1 MGRSGRQNDLLRNLG
16 TKSDEPSEMDEPPV
30 RRLGAVAAMKLALY
44 ALTAE
49 AADTRGH
56 PVERELVQDLDP
68 TLFRP
73 SVVSDRIPTTEDA
86 RYQSLKAAVR
96 DNGQLIPIIARPDP
110 INEGRFQIA
119 AGHRRWH
126 VAQELG
132 QPLRAIIRSLSDEEM
147 VVLQGQENGARADLS
162 YIERARF
169 AAQMLSH
176 GYSRSTLS
184 AALNVDKP
192 EVSRLLTVAQ
202 SIGEELMLAIGPA
215 PKVGR
220 PRWLKLAKA
229 LESPTARHR
238 LEVIVS
244 SDEFRGA
251 VTDRRFSMVWE
262 SVGDPGDGDD
272 ERLTVSDRLAWI
284 ESDGTETRLV
294 SANPGFAKFLARRLP
309 DLVKEFARSAEFT
322 SAQVQSVI
330 VRTT

>member
-1 MGRSGRQNDLLRNLG
+1 MARSGRQNDLLQNLG
-16 TKSDEPSEMDEPPV
+16 NKSDDPSEMDQPPV
-30 RRLGAVAAMKLALY
+30 PRLGAVAAMKLGLD

-49 AADTRGH
+49 AADTRRH
-56 PVERELVQDLDP
+56 PVERELVQELDP

-73 SVVSDRIPTTEDA
+73 SIVSDRIPTTEDA

-96 DNGQLIPIIARPDP
+96 NNGQLIPIIARPDP
-110 INEGRFQIA
+110 INERRFQIA
-119 AGHRRWH
+119 AGHRRWQ

-169 AAQMLSH
+169 ADQMVSQ
-176 GYSRSTLS
+176 GYSRNTLS
-184 AALNVDKP
+184 AALNVDMP
-192 EVSRLLTVAQ
+192 EVSRLLTVAK

-229 LESPTARHR
+229 LESPAARRR

-244 SDEFRGA
+244 SDEFRRA
-251 VTDRRFSMVWE
+251 MTDRRFSMVWE
-262 SVGDPGDGDD
+262 SVRHSGHVDD
-272 ERLTVSDRLAWI
+272 ERFTVSDRLAWI

-294 SANPGFAKFLARRLP
+294 SASPGFAKFLARRLP
-309 DLVKEFARSAEFT
+309 ELVNEFGSSPEFT
-322 SAQVQSVI
+322 SARLRSANI
-330 VRTT
+330 RRN